1 MSNKRVHGTKLVEL
15 SKVATGI
22 QGFDEITHG
31 GLPKGRPSL
40 ICGTAGCGK
49 TLFSIEFLIRGAME
63 FNEPGVFIA
72 FEETADELAKN
83 VASLGF
89 DLNHLIRT
97 KKIFVDHIHIDPNE
111 IQENGEYDLEG
122 LFVRLAD
129 AIATVGAKRVAMDTI
144 EALFSGFANQ
154 AILRSEL
161 RRLFHWLKLKGV
173 TAVITAE
180 RGEGALTRHGLEEYV
195 ADCVTLLDQ
204 RIHDQVSTRRLR
216 VIKYRGSHH
225 GTDEYP
231 FLIDQHGISVL
242 PISSLGLKHQA
253 STERLSTG
261 IGRLD
266 EMLGGRGF
274 YRGSSILISGTAG
287 SGKSSLAA
295 NFVAQTCRDGGRALY
310 FAFEESPSQI
320 RRNMRS
326 IGIDLEGCEKRKLL
340 QFHAVRPYSQSLEM
354 HLLLTQQLIARF
366 KPEVVV
372 FDPITNLCSGGT
384 EREVQAMLT
393 RLIDYLKVQQ
403 ITAMFT
409 SLTSNAANPDQS
421 EIGISSLMDTWLL
434 VRNLEVSGER
444 NRGLYILKSRGM
456 AHSNQ
461 VREFVLSN
469 RGLELV
475 DVYTGSG
482 GFLTGAARV
491 AQEAHERSERMK
503 EQQTLARRMRD
514 SERKRSTLQA
524 QIIAL
529 QAELQAEMDETT
541 ESRFEEGAVR
551 ECLAEGKRQLAR
563 SRAVTY
569 NKEGNGKLSSY

>member
-1 MSNKRVHGTKLVEL
+1 VV
-15 SKVATGI
+15 
-22 QGFDEITHG
+22 
-31 GLPKGRPSL
+31 
-40 ICGTAGCGK
+40 
-49 TLFSIEFLIRGAME
+49 
-63 FNEPGVFIA
+63 
-72 FEETADELAKN
+72 
-83 VASLGF
+83 
-89 DLNHLIRT
+89 
-97 KKIFVDHIHIDPNE
+97 
-111 IQENGEYDLEG
+111 
-122 LFVRLAD
+122 
-129 AIATVGAKRVAMDTI
+129 MDTI

-161 RRLFHWLKLKGV
+161 RRLFHWLKSNGV

-266 EMLGGRGF
+266 EMLGGHGF

-326 IGIDLEGCEKRKLL
+326 IGIDLEACEKRKLL

-354 HLLLTQQLIARF
+354 HLLLTQQLVARF

-409 SLTSNAANPDQS
+409 SLTSNAANPDQT
-421 EIGISSLMDTWLL
+421 EVGVSSLMDTWLL

-444 NRGLYILKSRGM
+444 NRGLYVLKSRGM

-475 DVYTGSG
+475 DVYMGSG

-569 NKEGNGKLSSY
+569 NKEGNGKFSSY